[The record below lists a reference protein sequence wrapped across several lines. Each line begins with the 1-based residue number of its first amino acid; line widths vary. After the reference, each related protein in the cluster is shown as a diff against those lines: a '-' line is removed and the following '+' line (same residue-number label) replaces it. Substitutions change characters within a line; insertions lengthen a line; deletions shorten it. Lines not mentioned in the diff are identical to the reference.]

1 MSIQLERLES
11 NALRELAILLRQDAK
26 NQKLSNITVTEVRIT
41 RDLSYMTIYY
51 TFYQGKEENYQK
63 ALEDCKGYL
72 RSSLAKKL
80 KARKMPELIFKR
92 DTSLDYGN
100 HIDDILVEIHNKE
113 KELNKNI
120 EEKGLS
126 ETKEENK

>member
-1 MSIQLERLES
+1 MGISLQRLES
-11 NALRELAILLRQDAK
+11 NALRELSMILRQDAK
-26 NQKLSNITVTEVRIT
+26 NKHLSSVTVTEVRIT
-41 RDLSYMTIYY
+41 NDLSYMTIFY

-72 RSSLAKKL
+72 RSQLAKKL

-100 HIDDILVEIHNKE
+100 HINDLLVGIHEHDKEIKANQEALGIKE
-113 KELNKNI
+113 
-120 EEKGLS
+120 EEK
-126 ETKEENK
+126 

>member
-1 MSIQLERLES
+1 MGISLQRLES
-11 NALRELAILLRQDAK
+11 NALRELSIILRQDAK
-26 NQKLSNITVTEVRIT
+26 NKHLSSVTVTEVRIT
-41 RDLSYMTIYY
+41 NDLSYMTIFY

-72 RSSLAKKL
+72 RSQLAKKL

-100 HIDDILVEIHNKE
+100 HINDLLVGIHEHDKEIKANQE
-113 KELNKNI
+113 ALGI
-120 EEKGLS
+120 TEE
-126 ETKEENK
+126 EE